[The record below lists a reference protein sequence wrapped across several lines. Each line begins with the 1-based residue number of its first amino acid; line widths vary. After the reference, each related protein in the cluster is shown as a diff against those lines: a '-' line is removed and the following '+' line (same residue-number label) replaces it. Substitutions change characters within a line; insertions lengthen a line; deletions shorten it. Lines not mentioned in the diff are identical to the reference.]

1 MITDKLCTPALLY
14 IGFTLTHIVIDL
26 FNKMYNTALLKF
38 ILMFIFTIMLNLLC
52 RSGLTVLS
60 WIIVFLP
67 FILLTVISAWLLIA
81 LNLSRDSGYLKYN
94 IKNDE
99 GVNGEETVA
108 NTEETVASTEE
119 TVAST
124 EETVASTEETVAST
138 EETVAST
145 EETVDVV
152 VENMFN
158 M

>member
-1 MITDKLCTPALLY
+1 
-14 IGFTLTHIVIDL
+14 
-26 FNKMYNTALLKF
+26 
-38 ILMFIFTIMLNLLC
+38 MLNLLC

-124 EETVASTEETVAST
+124 EETVASTEETVANT
-138 EETVAST
+138 EETVANT